1 MLKGNG
7 EKILLAEDNP
17 SILTIIQDML
27 ASLYYQ
33 IIYVENRRVA
43 LQIYQRYNRDIAL
56 VLSDKDPI
64 LISR

>member
-7 EKILLAEDNP
+7 EKILLEEDNP
-17 SILTIIQDML
+17 SILTIIQDIL
-27 ASLYYQ
+27 TILYYQ
-33 IIYVENRRVA
+33 IIYAENGRVT

-56 VLSDKDPI
+56 VLSDKDTI

>member
-43 LQIYQRYNRDIAL
+43 LQIYQRYYSDIAL
-56 VLSDKDPI
+56 VLSDKDTI

>member
-7 EKILLAEDNP
+7 EKILLAKDNP
-17 SILTIIQDML
+17 SILTIIQDIL
-27 ASLYYQ
+27 TILYYQ
-33 IIYVENRRVA
+33 IIYAENGRVI

-56 VLSDKDPI
+56 VLSDKDTI